1 MNKNR
6 INELWAEKLQIISMG
21 LKSFTESMEAQGA
34 GVIHVDWRPP
44 AGGDHQMLAALDSLR
59 PLETKITEANNRALE
74 MMIGAQPVLID
85 LRPAREAIPGM
96 KENLIL
102 HAGPPIRWEKMCGP
116 MRGAIAGALI
126 YEGKAKSLKEA
137 ERLAASGEIEF
148 SPCHH
153 HGAVG
158 PMAGIISPS
167 MWVFCVENKPHG
179 NRAFATLNE
188 GLGKVLRFGS
198 NTPDV
203 ITRLKWMETTL
214 APALARAVSH
224 AGGMN
229 IKSLIAQALLMGD
242 ECHNRNVAATGLFL
256 RALTP
261 HLLATDLDKETIG
274 QIFLFISGNDHFFL
288 NLSMAASKATADTI
302 KGLGYSTIMCA
313 MARNG
318 VEIGIRVAGLGD
330 RWFTAP
336 AGEPK
341 GFYFPG
347 YSAAD
352 GCLDLGDST
361 ITETAAIGGFAM
373 ASAPAIVKFVGG
385 APEDAIRY
393 TREMY
398 EICWGIHRDFQL
410 PALDFRGTPAGVD
423 IRKVVETGITPI
435 INTGVAHKDP
445 GIGQI
450 GAGILRAHMDCFREA
465 LAEFARTYS
474 K

>member
-1 MNKNR
+1 VKSNR
-6 INELWAEKLQIISMG
+6 INELWQGKLQVISMG
-21 LKSFTESMEAQGA
+21 LKSFTESMAAQGA

-44 AGGDHQMLAALDSLR
+44 AGGDPQMLAVIDSLKSF
-59 PLETKITEANNRALE
+59 EKKITEANDRAIEL
-74 MMIGAQPVLID
+74 MISAEPVLID
-85 LRPAREAIPGM
+85 LRPAREVIPGM
-96 KENLIL
+96 NDNLIL
-102 HAGPPIRWEKMCGP
+102 HAGPPIGWDKMCGP

-126 YEGKAKSLKEA
+126 YEGKAKSLEDA
-137 ERLAASGEIEF
+137 ERIAASGEVEF

-153 HGAVG
+153 HRAVG
-158 PMAGIISPS
+158 PMTGIVSPS
-167 MWVFCVENKPHG
+167 MWVWCLENKTQG
-179 NRAFATLNE
+179 NPAFATLNE
-188 GLGKVLRFGS
+188 GLGKVLRFGA

-214 APALARAVSH
+214 APALASAVRRS
-224 AGGMN
+224 GGIN
-229 IKSLIAQALLMGD
+229 IKSLISQALLMGD

-256 RALTP
+256 RAITP
-261 HLLATDLDKETIG
+261 HLLATDLDKETIA
-274 QIFLFISGNDHFFL
+274 QIFQFISGNDHFFL
-288 NLSMAASKATADTI
+288 NLSMAASKAAVDPLM
-302 KGLGYSTIMCA
+302 GLEYSTIMCA

-318 VEIGIRVAGLGD
+318 VTIGIRVAGLGD

-347 YSAAD
+347 YSALD

-385 APEDAIRY
+385 VPADAIRY

-398 EICWGIHRDFQL
+398 EICWGVNRDFQL
-410 PALDFRGTPAGVD
+410 PALDFRGTPTGVD
-423 IRKVVETGITPI
+423 ILKVVETGVTPI
-435 INTGVAHKDP
+435 INTGVAHRDP

-450 GAGILRAHMDCFREA
+450 GAGILRANMICFKDA
-465 LAEFARTYS
+465 LMEFARTYS
-474 K
+474 